1 MKTEAETGVTQLG
14 TLRITGSSQELG
26 ESPGGQLSPSEF
38 LEESMEDQLAP
49 LTPSFWTSGLSNC
62 EGINL
67 CCFQPLCLWFVTA
80 PPGNECCLQTR
91 SGSSRGNV
99 SAKNLRAGIG
109 MGSEM
114 CLVENK
120 KNPIQNGLNK

>member
-49 LTPSFWTSGLSNC
+49 LTPSFWTSEATIWTQCIKRRLIMDLDGGHDSW
-62 EGINL
+62 G
-67 CCFQPLCLWFVTA
+67 
-80 PPGNECCLQTR
+80 
-91 SGSSRGNV
+91 
-99 SAKNLRAGIG
+99 
-109 MGSEM
+109 
-114 CLVENK
+114 
-120 KNPIQNGLNK
+120 